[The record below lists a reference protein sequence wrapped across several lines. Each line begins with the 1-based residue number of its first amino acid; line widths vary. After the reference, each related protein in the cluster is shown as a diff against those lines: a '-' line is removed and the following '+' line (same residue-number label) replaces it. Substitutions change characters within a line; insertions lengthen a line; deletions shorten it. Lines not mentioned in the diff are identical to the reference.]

1 METITK
7 DRFIRILKE
16 KGIVLFNYE
25 DLFKLFGVNA
35 ASTAYN
41 LLSRLKKAKIIES
54 VARGKYYFNYSSYT
68 PSDYAIAN
76 FIFSPSYVSLESAL
90 SFYDLINQFPYQITS
105 ATPERTRNFLFGQ
118 KKFSFTH
125 LRSEYYTD
133 YVKKDD
139 FLIATPVKAIF
150 DFVYL
155 VYKGSRSKENL
166 GLLIFPKDGT
176 VKSEFADYLKNVVER
191 FGEKKFWKFCQNQ
204 KLI

>member
-1 METITK
+1 MESITK
-7 DRFIRILKE
+7 DKFIKTLKE
-16 KGIVLFNYE
+16 KGVTLFNFE
-25 DLFKLFGVNA
+25 DLYKLFNIDSESA
-35 ASTAYN
+35 LKA
-41 LLSRLKKAKIIES
+41 LLFRLKRAQIIQPL
-54 VARGKYYFNYSSYT
+54 ARGKFYFNFSSDN
-68 PSDYAIAN
+68 PSDFSIAN
-76 FIFSPSYVSLESAL
+76 FTFSPSYVSLESAL

-105 ATPERTRNFLFGQ
+105 VTPGKTRSFLFGQ

-125 LRSEYYTD
+125 LRPEYYTD

-155 VYKGSRSKENL
+155 VYKGSRSKTNL
-166 GLLIFPKDGT
+166 DLLIFPKSGL
-176 VKSEFADYLKNVVER
+176 VKNEFVNYLKNMVAR